1 MDKLYFYQ
9 QIERIENEL
18 NFEIT
23 TVQAL
28 ELAQLVK
35 NKDPIDYKNEVTAFI
50 HFEKERDD
58 YEV

>member
-1 MDKLYFYQ
+1 MDKIYFKQ
-9 QIERIENEL
+9 QLERIENEL

-35 NKDPIDYKNEVTAFI
+35 N
-50 HFEKERDD
+50 
-58 YEV
+58 

>member
-1 MDKLYFYQ
+1 MDKLYFKQ
-9 QIERIENEL
+9 QLERIENEL

-35 NKDPIDYKNEVTAFI
+35 NKDPVDFKNEITAFI
-50 HFEKERDD
+50 HFEKERGNDA
-58 YEV
+58 